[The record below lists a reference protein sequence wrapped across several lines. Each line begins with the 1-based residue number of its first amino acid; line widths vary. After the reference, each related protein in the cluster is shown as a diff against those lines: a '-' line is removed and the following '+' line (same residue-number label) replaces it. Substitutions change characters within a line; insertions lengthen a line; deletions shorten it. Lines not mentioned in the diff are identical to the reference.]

1 MALSRRGFVRTLGTG
16 AVAAVGGHILGG
28 GRVIGPWT
36 RDFGEALA
44 AAQSG
49 QPLLLLHNNE
59 NPLGPGE
66 KAIAAMRA
74 KLTERGY
81 PAARYSSLV
90 PDLSD
95 ALAAKYGC
103 KTENIVIGCGST
115 QILRTATFAFASPE
129 KPLVGGTPSY
139 EECSDVAKLIGSPVK
154 AVPGSSTLHHDLD
167 AMADAARGAGLIF
180 FDNPSNP
187 AATLHPATAV
197 AAFVEKVRQNS
208 PDTGILI
215 DEAYHDYV
223 TDPGHK
229 TQIPLALETPNLLV
243 ARTFSKAYG
252 MAGLRIGYAI
262 GRADT
267 IKKMRELMYG
277 GSTNVL
283 GLAAALASINDQPRL
298 EQEARR
304 NTMARQFTLDWFA
317 KNGFKATDSQCN
329 FIFVDV
335 KRPAKEFR
343 EACRKQD
350 VVVGRDFPPFEKS
363 HARISIGTIDEMR
376 RAVGVFGQVL
386 GVRAA
391 AAA

>member
-1 MALSRRGFVRTLGTG
+1 MSLSRRGFVRTLGAG

-44 AAQSG
+44 AAQSAR
-49 QPLLLLHNNE
+49 PLLLLHNNE
-59 NPLGPGE
+59 NPLGPGD
-66 KAIAAMRA
+66 KAIAAMRG

-81 PAARYSSLV
+81 PAARYGSLV
-90 PDLSD
+90 PRLSE

-103 KTENIVIGCGST
+103 KPENIVVGCGST
-115 QILRTATFAFASPE
+115 QILRTATFAYASPT

-139 EECSDVAKLIGSPVK
+139 EECSDVARLIGAPVK
-154 AVPGSSTLHHDLD
+154 AVPGTSTLHHDLD
-167 AMADAARGAGLIF
+167 AIADAARGAGLIF
-180 FDNPSNP
+180 FDNPANP

-197 AAFVEKVRQNS
+197 ASFIEQVRRTS

-229 TQIPLALETPNLLV
+229 TQIPLALETPDVLV

-252 MAGLRIGYAI
+252 MAGLRVGYAI

-267 IKKMRELMYG
+267 IKKMRQLLYG
-277 GSTNVL
+277 QGTNVL
-283 GLAAALASINDQPRL
+283 GLAAALASVPDEARL
-298 EQEARR
+298 EQEKRR
-304 NTMARQFTLDWFA
+304 NTEARQLTLDWFS
-317 KNGFKATDSQCN
+317 KNGFKPTDSQCN

-335 KRPAKEFR
+335 KRPAKDFR
-343 EACRKQD
+343 DACRKSD

-363 HARISIGTIDEMR
+363 HVRISIGTMDEMK
-376 RAVGVFGQVL
+376 RAIGVFGQVL

-391 AAA
+391 AA

>member
-1 MALSRRGFVRTLGTG
+1 MSLSRRGFVRTLGTG

-36 RDFGEALA
+36 RDFGEVL
-44 AAQSG
+44 AAQSA

-66 KAIAAMRA
+66 KAIAAMRG

-81 PAARYSSLV
+81 PAARYSSQAGEL
-90 PDLSD
+90 
-95 ALAAKYGC
+95 AAAIAAKYGC
-103 KTENIVIGCGST
+103 KTENVIVGCGST
-115 QILRTATFAFASPE
+115 QILRTATFAFASAS

-139 EECSDVAKLIGSPVK
+139 EECSDVAKLVGSPVR
-154 AVPGSSTLHHDLD
+154 AVPGTSTLHHDLD
-167 AMADAARGAGLIF
+167 AMADAARGAGLVF

-187 AATLHPATAV
+187 AATFHPATAV
-197 AAFVEKVRQNS
+197 TAFVERIRRDS
-208 PDTGILI
+208 PDTGVLI

-223 TDPGHK
+223 TDPRHK
-229 TQIPLALETPNLLV
+229 TQIPMALETPNVIV

-252 MAGLRIGYAI
+252 MAGLRVGYGI
-262 GRADT
+262 GRPDT
-267 IKKMRELMYG
+267 IKKMRDLLYG

-283 GLAAALASINDQPRL
+283 GIAAALASITDEARL
-298 EQEARR
+298 QQEAQR
-304 NTMARQFTLDWFA
+304 NTAARQFTIDWFT
-317 KNGFKATDSQCN
+317 KNGYKSTDSQCN

-343 EACRKQD
+343 DACRKQD

-363 HARISIGTIDEMR
+363 HVRISIGTMDEMK
-376 RAVGVFGQVL
+376 RAVGIFGQVL
-386 GVRAA
+386 GVKAVAA
-391 AAA
+391 

>member
-1 MALSRRGFVRTLGTG
+1 MSLSRRGFVRTLGAG

-44 AAQSG
+44 AAQSAR
-49 QPLLLLHNNE
+49 PLLLLHNNE
-59 NPLGPGE
+59 NPLGPGD
-66 KAIAAMRA
+66 KAIAAMRG

-81 PAARYSSLV
+81 PAARYGSLV
-90 PDLSD
+90 PRLSE

-103 KTENIVIGCGST
+103 KPENIVVGCGST
-115 QILRTATFAFASPE
+115 QILRTATFAYASPT

-139 EECSDVAKLIGSPVK
+139 EECSDVARLIGAPVK
-154 AVPGSSTLHHDLD
+154 AVPGTSTLHHDLD
-167 AMADAARGAGLIF
+167 AIAEAARGAGLIF
-180 FDNPSNP
+180 FDNPANP

-197 AAFVEKVRQNS
+197 VSFIEQVRRNS

-229 TQIPLALETPNLLV
+229 TQIPLALETPNVLV

-252 MAGLRIGYAI
+252 MAGLRVGYAI
-262 GRADT
+262 GRVDT
-267 IKKMRELMYG
+267 IKKMRQLLYG
-277 GSTNVL
+277 QGTNVL
-283 GLAAALASINDQPRL
+283 GLAAALASVPDEARL
-298 EQEARR
+298 EQEKRR
-304 NTMARQFTLDWFA
+304 NTEARQLTLDWFS
-317 KNGFKATDSQCN
+317 KNGFKPTDSQCN

-335 KRPAKEFR
+335 KRPAKDFR
-343 EACRKQD
+343 DACRKSD

-363 HARISIGTIDEMR
+363 HVRISIGTMDEMK
-376 RAVGVFGQVL
+376 RAIDVFGQVL

-391 AAA
+391 AA

>member
-1 MALSRRGFVRTLGTG
+1 MSLSRRGFVRTLGAG

-44 AAQSG
+44 AAQSAR
-49 QPLLLLHNNE
+49 PLLLLHNNE
-59 NPLGPGE
+59 NPLGPGD
-66 KAIAAMRA
+66 KAIAAMRG

-81 PAARYSSLV
+81 PAARYGSLV
-90 PDLSD
+90 PRLSE

-103 KTENIVIGCGST
+103 KPENIVVGCGST
-115 QILRTATFAFASPE
+115 QILRTATFAYASPT

-139 EECSDVAKLIGSPVK
+139 EECSDVARLIGAPVK
-154 AVPGSSTLHHDLD
+154 AVPGTSTLHHDLD
-167 AMADAARGAGLIF
+167 AIADAARGAGLIF
-180 FDNPSNP
+180 FDNPANP

-197 AAFVEKVRQNS
+197 ASFIEQVRRTS

-229 TQIPLALETPNLLV
+229 TQIPLALETPNVLV

-252 MAGLRIGYAI
+252 MAGLRVGYAI
-262 GRADT
+262 GRVDT
-267 IKKMRELMYG
+267 IKKMRQLLYG
-277 GSTNVL
+277 QGTNVL
-283 GLAAALASINDQPRL
+283 GLAAALASVPDEARL
-298 EQEARR
+298 EQEKRR
-304 NTMARQFTLDWFA
+304 NTEARQLTLDWFS
-317 KNGFKATDSQCN
+317 KNGFKPTDSQCN

-335 KRPAKEFR
+335 KRPAKDFR
-343 EACRKQD
+343 DACRKSD

-363 HARISIGTIDEMR
+363 HVRISIGTMDEMK
-376 RAVGVFGQVL
+376 RAIGVFGQVL

-391 AAA
+391 AA